1 MILKPLVLVLL
12 LRLLI
17 STDKPFLCSG
27 VYAGSVFILGLAF
40 REPFLGVLLFSGIA
54 FALSSLYFW
63 LLYRFDEGIL
73 WWIIMIG
80 GLVIGLVW
88 QKVSNMVVH

>member
-1 MILKPLVLVLL
+1 MIIIKVFVLVCLL
-12 LRLLI
+12 KLLI

-27 VYAGSVFILGLAF
+27 VYAGSVFVLGLVFKA
-40 REPFLGVLLFSGIA
+40 PFLGVLLFSGIA
-54 FALSSLYFW
+54 FAFSSLYFW

-80 GLVIGLVW
+80 GLIIGLI
-88 QKVSNMVVH
+88 

>member
-1 MILKPLVLVLL
+1 MIIRLFVLVLL

-27 VYAGSVFILGLAF
+27 VYAGSVFILGLVF
-40 REPFLGVLLFSGIA
+40 RNPFLEVLLFAGIA
-54 FALSSLYFW
+54 LALSSLYFW
-63 LLYRFDEGIL
+63 LLYHFDTGIL

-80 GLVIGLVW
+80 GLVIGLI
-88 QKVSNMVVH
+88 